1 MSKDKPVEF
10 IITARDIEQSTRSTQ
25 TSAKEITT
33 AYEHYHEYGVDGVQ
47 TTGGTF
53 FDLPTRIGR
62 DPYQYNRDICDHF
75 AGATQYALVRG
86 EFGISP
92 NIRQSLDSLTAQ
104 VDFLASLGVNRLQ
117 NFNACNT
124 IEMMRGVPMAANR
137 LAEEKGYD
145 LYAMGS
151 LCIQENPDTKERE
164 QEILDNLYKFAEQLI
179 ETGHRDF
186 YLKNANGILRPDFAF
201 QLVEGLNERF
211 DEETHFHTHATYGYA
226 YATSLAVIEAGITR
240 VDVAPDAL
248 GDSAGQCSVGKLCYA
263 MEHSNN
269 DALVRRLSQTLS
281 LEAIAK
287 DHDAMIKMRGLHSHR
302 ELPFHREVLDVH
314 EQAGSAGGALT
325 SLKTLPTW
333 ELLEKKPGMNSD
345 ADILIAI
352 GKAKIK
358 NRGPLGYPTNVTPT
372 ENMQDVQASTNV
384 LGNTMLQPLTIKYLT
399 GQLGDVSET
408 ADPELVEEALQW
420 TKGVAPGIQPIEK
433 LPDALP
439 EAGKKVIS
447 DSRNEFSMS
456 TPEEALIVA
465 TLGENGLNHVMEK
478 RQGTLSEPEK
488 PSLPLSLGNRRE
500 LVGAVPTMFSIAYD
514 LLERHKLETGFYKGM
529 ENVQDDLVELFTND
543 IENQTQTLVDLLDAH
558 DNDPALSRIVSKT
571 VIALSKDIGVP
582 SSDLGDIRSALSVQ
596 GGAVPSRFANE
607 RSWSDGPAAD
617 ADVGEHLGLSH
628 DG

>member
-1 MSKDKPVEF
+1 MSKDKPVEAV
-10 IITARDIEQSTRSTQ
+10 ITVRDIEQSTRSTQ

-33 AYEHYHEYGVDGVQ
+33 AYAHYHEYGADGAQ

-53 FDLPTRIGR
+53 FDLPARIGR
-62 DPYQYNRDICDHF
+62 DPYQFNRDVCDHF
-75 AGATQYALVRG
+75 SGTTQYALIRG

-104 VDFLASLGVNRLQ
+104 IDFLASCGVNRLQ
-117 NFNACNT
+117 NFNASNT
-124 IEMMRGVPMAANR
+124 IQMMRGVPMAANR

-151 LCIQENPDTKERE
+151 LCIQENPNTKGRE
-164 QEILDNLYKFAEQLI
+164 QKILDDLYKVADQLI
-179 ETGHRDF
+179 ETGHHDF
-186 YLKNANGILRPDFAF
+186 YLKNANGILRPEFVY

-226 YATSLAVIEAGITR
+226 YDTMLAAIEAGITR

-248 GDSAGQCSVGKLCYA
+248 GDSTGQPAIGKLCYA
-263 MEHSNN
+263 MEHSSN
-269 DALVRRLSQTLS
+269 DALTRRLPQNLS
-281 LEAIAK
+281 MEAMAK

-302 ELPFHREVLDVH
+302 ELPFNRRVLAAH
-314 EQAGSAGGALT
+314 EPAGSAGGALT
-325 SLKTLPTW
+325 SLSTLPTW
-333 ELLEKKPGMNSD
+333 EALVEKAG
-345 ADILIAI
+345 ADGEIGAIIAI
-352 GKAKIK
+352 GEAKAK
-358 NRGPLGYPTNVTPT
+358 NREALGYPTNVTPT
-372 ENMQDVQASTNV
+372 ENMQDVQASANA
-384 LGNTMLQPLTIKYLT
+384 LGNKMLQPLTIKYLT

-420 TKGVAPGIQPIEK
+420 TQGVAPEIQPIEE

-439 EAGKKVIS
+439 EAGKKIIR
-447 DSRNEFSMS
+447 DSRNEFAMS
-456 TPEEALIVA
+456 TDEEALIVA

-478 RQGTLSEPEK
+478 RQGTLSEPKK
-488 PSLPLSLGNRRE
+488 PQLPLSLGMRRE
-500 LVGAVPTMFSIAYD
+500 LVDAVPTVFSIAYD

-529 ENVQDDLVELFTND
+529 EHVQDDLVELFTND
-543 IENQTQTLVDLLDAH
+543 IENQTQALVDLLDAH

-571 VIALSKDIGVP
+571 VVALAKDIGVP
-582 SSDLGDIRSALSVQ
+582 SSDLSDVRNTLTVRGEAS
-596 GGAVPSRFANE
+596 PSRFANE

-617 ADVGEHLGLSH
+617 ADVGEHPGLSH